1 LCFEEDE
8 SVQDHP
14 FDFLCRHAAKVALI
28 ASIGALAAAYGSQIF
43 GGLAPCVLCL
53 YQRIPYA
60 IVIGLGLI
68 ALTLEYQGRED
79 LAWNL
84 LPISG
89 FAFLVGSG
97 IAGFHVGVE
106 QHWWQ
111 GTEACVGSSGATTL
125 ADLEAQIMASPVT
138 RCDEAPWSL
147 FGISMAGYNMVASL
161 TLAVFCAVA
170 MQQQRRDGNAL

>member
-1 LCFEEDE
+1 ME
-8 SVQDHP
+8 Q
-14 FDFLCRHAAKVALI
+14 AALLINWSLDRRRAPLLI
-28 ASIGALAAAYGSQIF
+28 AAFSIIVVGSAISSEVF

-60 IVIGLGLI
+60 ITIVLGLVGF
-68 ALTLEYQGRED
+68 AAPRL
-79 LAWNL
+79 L
-84 LPISG
+84 LPALVLAAL
-89 FAFLVGSG
+89 AFLTGGG
-97 IAGFHVGVE
+97 IAVFHVGVE
-106 QHWWQ
+106 QAWWQ